1 MPMDK
6 HRKDFIGVQKV
17 IIHWNGPMLKT
28 LRKHLSFRQRDMADV
43 LGVQQQTI
51 DEWESGEYR
60 ISKSHH
66 QLLDM
71 IAERCGFRSTTPD

>member
-1 MPMDK
+1 MPVDK

-17 IIHWNGPMLKT
+17 TIQWNGPMLKT

-43 LGVQQQTI
+43 LGVNQQTI
-51 DEWESGEYR
+51 DEWESGGYR
-60 ISKSHH
+60 IGKSYR

-71 IAERCGFRSTTPD
+71 IAERCGFRGG